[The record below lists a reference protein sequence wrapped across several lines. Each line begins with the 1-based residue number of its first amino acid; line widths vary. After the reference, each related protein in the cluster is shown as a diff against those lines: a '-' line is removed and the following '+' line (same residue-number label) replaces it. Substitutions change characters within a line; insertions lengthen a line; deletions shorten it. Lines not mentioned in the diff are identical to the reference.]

1 MHGSSEDW
9 HSVNHRGSCP
19 GHRQVGFAMARELG
33 LQEHA
38 FANAEARIDAIAL
51 TLADA
56 RLPGNAEAE
65 LMET

>member
-1 MHGSSEDW
+1 
-9 HSVNHRGSCP
+9 
-19 GHRQVGFAMARELG
+19 MARELG